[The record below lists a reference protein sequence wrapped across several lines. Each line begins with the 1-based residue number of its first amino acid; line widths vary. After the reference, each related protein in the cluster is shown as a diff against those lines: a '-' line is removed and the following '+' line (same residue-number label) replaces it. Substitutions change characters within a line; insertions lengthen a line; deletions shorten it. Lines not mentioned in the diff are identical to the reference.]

1 MTTPT
6 TDGKRIAENA
16 DATADLIA
24 AVRQQ
29 ARDNLRDT
37 HAHTLNH
44 LGWGDAVGRAHH
56 EQWWDRLSD
65 ETPDDEETTARLDT
79 EMVRLL
85 RDAVATHQDPVVQ
98 QRAKDALIR
107 LRVPIEDPE
116 IAKKVAEKER
126 ERISEAY
133 AAKVWRAHNYGLPGP
148 DMPTELGGSGGDSP
162 AMQSLIK
169 VHGSRAAAEAALARA
184 RTHLI
189 SKENVR

>member
-1 MTTPT
+1 MTRATP
-6 TDGKRIAENA
+6 DEI
-16 DATADLIA
+16 DQLIA
-24 AVRQQ
+24 AVRER
-29 ARDNLRDT
+29 ARENLIDQ
-37 HAHTLNH
+37 HQNVHNPGGYDPVAL
-44 LGWGDAVGRAHH
+44 AHH
-56 EQWWDRLSD
+56 EQQIEALRYD
-65 ETPDDEETTARLDT
+65 TPDSPETAARIDAEAVRMLRATAASEEGDP
-79 EMVRLL
+79 EVR
-85 RDAVATHQDPVVQ
+85 
-98 QRAKDALIR
+98 QRARDALIR

-148 DMPTELGGSGGDSP
+148 DMPVELGGSGGDTP

-189 SKENVR
+189 SKENAR